1 MATLL
6 VLGSKP
12 APSLPPRAMI
22 DAVAC
27 ANASGHSAR
36 ALGLP
41 DPELTVVTAVLT
53 SGKGSDEH
61 SLRRLQGLRTR
72 RLYHIRRPKAD
83 RGGWLSRLVAAVRMR
98 RMSVAELRRRLR
110 ALDYRYDELVSRPA
124 GAYHELIRGLCGHD
138 PTVAR
143 LIEEKQA
150 STGLV
155 AVAVA
160 IEERRWERIV
170 MAGFDF
176 TLVHAYGTNPLI
188 AERGSALSKHAETD
202 VAILRRLA
210 RLRGDLWTSEPV
222 VHERTGLPLVAAS
235 PAAGADPGAAAGAVA

>member
-1 MATLL
+1 MRLL

-12 APSLPPRAMI
+12 DPALPPRTAF

-27 ANASGHSAR
+27 ANASGFSAR

-41 DPELTVVTAVLT
+41 DPVFTVVTAVLT
-53 SGKGSDEH
+53 SGKASDEH
-61 SLRRLQGLRTR
+61 SLRRLAGLRTG

-83 RGGWLSRLVAAVRMR
+83 RGGPLARLVAAIRMR

-110 ALDYRYDELVSRPA
+110 ALDYRYEELVSRPA
-124 GAYHELIRGLCGHD
+124 RAYHELISGLCGHD
-138 PTVAR
+138 PQIRA
-143 LIEEKQA
+143 LIAEKQP

-160 IEERRWERIV
+160 IEEARFERIV

-176 TLVHAYGTNPLI
+176 TLTHAYGTNPLI
-188 AERGSALSKHAETD
+188 AERGSAASKHAPTD
-202 VAILRRLA
+202 VAILRCLA
-210 RLRGDLWTSEPV
+210 ARRSDLWTSEPV
-222 VHERTGLPLVAAS
+222 VHERTGLPLFPAEAS
-235 PAAGADPGAAAGAVA
+235 EGAAA